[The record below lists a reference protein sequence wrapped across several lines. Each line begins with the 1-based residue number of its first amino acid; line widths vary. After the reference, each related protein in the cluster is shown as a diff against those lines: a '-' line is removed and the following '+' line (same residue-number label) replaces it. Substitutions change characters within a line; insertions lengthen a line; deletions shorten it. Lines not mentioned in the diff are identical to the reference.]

1 MQKCAMHVFEAAIRS
16 YYCQASTT
24 LVSPGH
30 PWRSEPRWEEGNM
43 NTARKVAIA
52 LVTATLSVGLL
63 GISAPAHA
71 DVSWTASFR
80 R

>member
-1 MQKCAMHVFEAAIRS
+1 
-16 YYCQASTT
+16 
-24 LVSPGH
+24 
-30 PWRSEPRWEEGNM
+30 M
-43 NTARKVAIA
+43 NIARKVALA

-71 DVSWTASFR
+71 DYGWYTVR